1 VPIFSGQLI
10 VMLIQVSVAILIY
23 FLIQHAK
30 AGHRLPKI
38 RRLAGLDAIDEA
50 IGRATEMGRPVIF
63 ANGSNGLDDAQTIA
77 SFPVLSYVAHTCA
90 RYDTKLIAVSYVAPV
105 YPVMEAIVRAG
116 YIEANK
122 QTSYDPVSTVRFI
135 ASGWGAAASALQ
147 GTMRRER
154 VAACIYMGAFFAETT
169 MICEV
174 GASLGAIQVAG
185 TASTAQLPFMISS
198 CDYTLIGEEYYAA
211 GAYLSKDVV
220 QRANLI
226 ALDYTKVLAICL
238 ILLGAIMATLGNASA
253 LTSFLML

>member
-1 VPIFSGQLI
+1 MPRPVVPMAL
-10 VMLIQVSVAILIY
+10 
-23 FLIQHAK
+23 
-30 AGHRLPKI
+30 LPLA
-38 RRLAGLDAIDEA
+38 RSRNELAGLDAIDEA

-77 SFPVLSYVAHTCA
+77 SFPVLSYAAHACA
-90 RYDTKLIAVSYVAPV
+90 RYDTKLIAVSYVAAV
-105 YPVMEAIVRAG
+105 FPVMEAIVRAS

-154 VAACIYMGAFFAETT
+154 VAACLYMGAFFAETT

-185 TASTAQLPFMISS
+185 TAQTAQLPFMISS
-198 CDYTLIGEEYYAA
+198 CDYTLIDQSFGWREGGMGRILQPAWPRTGGAFGRPCGCMVKA
-211 GAYLSKDVV
+211 GGVRCTVGPGGSLCPDGG
-220 QRANLI
+220 R
-226 ALDYTKVLAICL
+226 
-238 ILLGAIMATLGNASA
+238 
-253 LTSFLML
+253 